1 MNSFALTLFRTHS
14 SPLRLAI
21 QKLQLMDSY
30 SYESVEEREVQKDF
44 RNCCKAFTYALKSNS
59 EETKEHLPSKRMSRN
74 VLILNRK
81 KI

>member
-1 MNSFALTLFRTHS
+1 MNSFALTLFRAHS

-59 EETKEHLPSKRMSRN
+59 DETKEHLPSKKMSRN